1 MAGVSAPRGQYK
13 CIIIER
19 IAKEYVYTKVRVGG
33 VVSEDTQKYIII
45 TQSSGKF
52 FEEYGYDAFMF
63 GFLFDYKV
71 LQNGK
76 TYKCGFPDS
85 SLTKITN
92 KLSDL
97 KISYQIIYRGR
108 NPFVKDFKKINQYSK
123 YKLIALQKLDIKERM
138 DALVEKVKSLNEEQ
152 AKKVMLELEKCL
164 E

>member
-1 MAGVSAPRGQYK
+1 MYYYRKDSERICLYKSSCRVGVSK
-13 CIIIER
+13 
-19 IAKEYVYTKVRVGG
+19 
-33 VVSEDTQKYIII
+33 DTQKYIII

-52 FEEYGYDAFMF
+52 FEVYGYDAFMF
-63 GFLFDYKV
+63 GYLFDYKV

>member
-1 MAGVSAPRGQYK
+1 M
-13 CIIIER
+13 
-19 IAKEYVYTKVRVGG
+19 
-33 VVSEDTQKYIII
+33 VSEDTQKYIII

-52 FEEYGYDAFMF
+52 FEVYDYDAFMF
-63 GFLFDYKV
+63 NYLFDYKI

-85 SLTKITN
+85 SITKITN

-108 NPFVKDFKKINQYSK
+108 NPHVKDFKKINQYSK

>member
-1 MAGVSAPRGQYK
+1 M
-13 CIIIER
+13 
-19 IAKEYVYTKVRVGG
+19 KEYVYTKVRIGG
-33 VVSEDTQKYIII
+33 LVSEDTQKYIII

-52 FEEYGYDAFMF
+52 FEVYDYDAFMF
-63 GFLFDYKV
+63 NYLFDYKI

-85 SLTKITN
+85 SITKITN

-108 NPFVKDFKKINQYSK
+108 NPHVKDFKKINQYSK

-152 AKKVMLELEKCL
+152 AKKVMFELEKCL

>member
-1 MAGVSAPRGQYK
+1 M
-13 CIIIER
+13 
-19 IAKEYVYTKVRVGG
+19 
-33 VVSEDTQKYIII
+33 VSEDTQKYIII

-52 FEEYGYDAFMF
+52 FEVYDYDAFMF
-63 GFLFDYKV
+63 NYLFDYKI

-85 SLTKITN
+85 SITKITN

-108 NPFVKDFKKINQYSK
+108 NPHVKDFKKINQYSK
-123 YKLIALQKLDIKERM
+123 YKLIALQKLDVKEIM
-138 DALVEKVKSLNEEQ
+138 DALVEKVKSLSEEQ

>member
-1 MAGVSAPRGQYK
+1 M
-13 CIIIER
+13 IMN
-19 IAKEYVYTKVRVGG
+19 
-33 VVSEDTQKYIII
+33 
-45 TQSSGKF
+45 
-52 FEEYGYDAFMF
+52 DAFMF
-63 GFLFDYKV
+63 NYLFDYKI

-85 SLTKITN
+85 SITN

-108 NPFVKDFKKINQYSK
+108 NPFVKDFKKINQYFK

>member
-1 MAGVSAPRGQYK
+1 
-13 CIIIER
+13 
-19 IAKEYVYTKVRVGG
+19 
-33 VVSEDTQKYIII
+33 
-45 TQSSGKF
+45 
-52 FEEYGYDAFMF
+52 MF
-63 GFLFDYKV
+63 GYLFDYKV

-123 YKLIALQKLDIKERM
+123 YKLISLQKLDIKERM

>member
-1 MAGVSAPRGQYK
+1 M
-13 CIIIER
+13 
-19 IAKEYVYTKVRVGG
+19 
-33 VVSEDTQKYIII
+33 VSEDTQKYIII

-52 FEEYGYDAFMF
+52 FEVYDYDAFMF
-63 GFLFDYKV
+63 NYLFDYKI

-76 TYKCGFPDS
+76 TCKCGFPDS
-85 SLTKITN
+85 SITKITN

-108 NPFVKDFKKINQYSK
+108 NPHVKDFKKINQYSK

>member
-1 MAGVSAPRGQYK
+1 
-13 CIIIER
+13 
-19 IAKEYVYTKVRVGG
+19 
-33 VVSEDTQKYIII
+33 
-45 TQSSGKF
+45 
-52 FEEYGYDAFMF
+52 MF
-63 GFLFDYKV
+63 SYLFDYKV

>member
-1 MAGVSAPRGQYK
+1 MYYYRKDS
-13 CIIIER
+13 ER
-19 IAKEYVYTKVRVGG
+19 ICLYKSSCRGG
-33 VVSEDTQKYIII
+33 RSEDTQKYIII

-52 FEEYGYDAFMF
+52 FEVYGYDAFMF
-63 GFLFDYKV
+63 GYLFDYKV

-85 SLTKITN
+85 SITKITN

-123 YKLIALQKLDIKERM
+123 FKLITLQKLDIKERM